1 MKPYEKPR
9 WKIEVATGDH
19 EPYPE
24 WVELHGWGKRYRFV
38 DREDADREL
47 ETHQKIQPQASFRV
61 APL

>member
-9 WKIEVATGDH
+9 WKIEVSTGDR

-24 WVELHGWGKRYRFV
+24 WVELHGRGKRYRFV
-38 DREDADREL
+38 DREEAEHEL
-47 ETHQKIQPQASFRV
+47 EKFCKIQPHSTFRI